1 VARNFAGLPWF
12 GGIMDESK
20 SRPSPRD
27 PSHDPNAPGLRTP
40 TRGDSSSDN
49 LLGSDGATLADPQSP
64 ADPDATLID
73 LDATYVEGMPI
84 PAVHPKRGTR
94 SRGLAAS
101 AAVLNVGE
109 LFGDRYEILQLLGEG
124 GMGAVYKARD
134 RELDRF
140 VALKVIRPELAS
152 SSAILARFK
161 QELLLAHQVTHRNVI
176 RIYDLSEAD
185 GIKFI
190 TMEFIEGVDLRKLL
204 FAHGKFSPAETVQ
217 MIRQICQAL
226 EAAHS
231 VGVIHRDLKPQNIMQ
246 DKHGRLLVMD
256 FGLARSVESEG
267 MTQTGA
273 LVGTMEYMSPEQAM
287 GTTLDQRS
295 DLFALGLIFFELL
308 TAKAPYKADTALAS
322 LLKRS
327 QERAIPAV
335 DIDPNIP
342 RGLSD
347 IVSKCLERD
356 LGQRYQNVQQI
367 LRDLDAW
374 EGKRPVSASSALE
387 SFKRWL
393 SGPQLKF
400 VAAGAAAVALA
411 LSVWIVRGRVTTKTA
426 ETPAVHAP
434 VASLAIV
441 PFRNASG
448 DSTLDWL
455 GSSMADMLTTDV
467 GQSASLRTVPPDRV
481 HQILND
487 LHMAGNATLD
497 AATLRQISE
506 SSNSDTLITGQYA
519 KFGDQIRIDA
529 SIQDLKHDRRPVP
542 VSIEA
547 ASVKDVPAAIDR
559 LADSVRKGLSISTD
573 VAKELQAQSFRP
585 NSQSVEALRAYN
597 EGLNLARGG
606 NNTDALTRFQT
617 AVKEDPDF
625 ALAYSKLAQSYSALG
640 RDPEAEQAA
649 RKAEDLSANL
659 PARERYLII
668 ANHARLAS
676 DNQKAIEYYQQL
688 AKASPEDTEIQLA
701 LGGIYDSMGSF
712 DQAREHYNNVLQR
725 DPQSPD
731 ALLALGRMLTRSG
744 DPQGGLKYLNTA
756 YNLAVQNSNDR
767 NKAAA
772 QYGMGVAYDFLNKLD
787 EALRSLQ
794 DSLTL
799 RRKLGDERGGA
810 ASLNYIGVVQG
821 EQGNSKAAD
830 KSFQEALNIQN
841 KIGDKRGLGATL
853 LDYGSFLDDHGNHEQ
868 ALKLYQQSLQIQRDL
883 NNNSMQARVLNNI
896 GSVDYN
902 IGRYEDALIY
912 FQRALELREKAKVP
926 GDIVE
931 VLNNLGETSK
941 SMGQYDQAISQYMR
955 ALDLRRNM
963 GDKRGAAIE
972 SYGIGT
978 VFEFQGRFGAAVNSK
993 QEALKVFEELKD
1005 NTAWM
1010 PESQSGYAHALILA
1024 GRGDEAGQYLDQALA
1039 LARELKNN
1047 GLIAQVLSFQGDAL
1061 YYKGDIKSAR
1071 SFYERALQAANQ
1083 SKEPDK
1089 ILISKINLARQD
1101 VGEGRSAAG
1110 LSALRSLAQEADRQG
1125 LKYQALECSI
1135 HSAQAML
1142 QMKNFAQA
1150 RQELERD
1157 IAQTERLGLNPL
1169 SAQAQFFLAGVLRE
1183 SGSTSDAQ
1191 DHYRQAL
1198 RLIDAMTKDLGADK
1212 LLNRSDFST
1221 ISTDSK
1227 RWLQG

>member
-1 VARNFAGLPWF
+1 
-12 GGIMDESK
+12 MDERKDRS
-20 SRPSPRD
+20 SPRD
-27 PSHDPNAPGLRTP
+27 PHRDPNAPGLRTP
-40 TRGDSSSDN
+40 SRGESSSEN
-49 LLGSDGATLADPQSP
+49 QLGSDDATLADPQS
-64 ADPDATLID
+64 AADSDATVVDPDATLVD

-84 PAVHPKRGTR
+84 AAVHPKRGGR
-94 SRGLAAS
+94 NRGFVAS
-101 AAVLNVGE
+101 AAVLNIGE

-176 RIYDLSEAD
+176 RIYDLAEAD
-185 GIKFI
+185 GIKYI

-204 FAHGKFSPAETVQ
+204 FTHGKFSPAETVV
-217 MIRQICQAL
+217 MMRQVCQAL

-231 VGVIHRDLKPQNIMQ
+231 VGVIHRDLKPQNIMR
-246 DKHGRLLVMD
+246 DSHGRILVMD

-327 QERAIPAV
+327 QERAMPAV
-335 DIDPNIP
+335 DVDPNIP

-356 LGQRYQNVQQI
+356 LAMRYQNVQQI
-367 LRDLDAW
+367 VRDLDAW
-374 EGKRPVSASSALE
+374 EGKGAVSASSVGN
-387 SFKRWL
+387 SFRRWL

-400 VAAGAAAVALA
+400 VAAGAAAVLLA
-411 LSVWIVRGRVTTKTA
+411 LSVWMLRGRVNTNSA
-426 ETPAVHAP
+426 ETPVAHAP
-434 VASLAIV
+434 VASLAVV

-487 LHMAGNATLD
+487 LNMSGNATLD

-506 SSNSDTLITGQYA
+506 SSNSDKLITGQYA

-529 SIQDLKHDRRPVP
+529 SIQDLKHESPPVP

-559 LADSVRKGLSISTD
+559 LAEAVRKGLSISTD

-585 NSQSVEALRAYN
+585 NSQSVDALRAFN
-597 EGLNLARGG
+597 EGLNLARQGKNG
-606 NNTDALTRFQT
+606 DAVARFQS
-617 AVKEDPDF
+617 AIKEDPDF
-625 ALAYSKLAQSYSALG
+625 ALAYSKLGQAYSALG
-640 RDPEAEQAA
+640 RDSEAEQAA
-649 RKAEDLSANL
+649 RKAEDLSTNL

-668 ANHARLAS
+668 ANHARLAN
-676 DNQKAIEYYQQL
+676 DNQKAIDYYQQL

-712 DQAREHYNNVLQR
+712 DQAREHYNSVLQR

-731 ALLALGRMLTRSG
+731 ALLAMGRMLTRSG

-756 YNLAVQNSNDR
+756 NNLAVQSGNDQK
-767 NKAAA
+767 KAAA
-772 QYGMGVAYDFLNKLD
+772 LYGIGVAYDFLNKLD
-787 EALRSLQ
+787 DGLRNLQ
-794 DSLTL
+794 DSLTI
-799 RRKLGDERGGA
+799 RRKLGDERGAA

-821 EQGNSKAAD
+821 EQGDAKAAD
-830 KSFQEALNIQN
+830 KSFQEALRIQRE
-841 KIGDKRGLGATL
+841 IGDRRGLGATL
-853 LDYGSFLDDHGNHEQ
+853 LDYGSFLDDRGNREK
-868 ALKLYQQSLQIQRDL
+868 ALALYQESSQIQTDL
-883 NNNSMQARVLNNI
+883 KNDSMQARVLNNI
-896 GSVDYN
+896 GSVYSN
-902 IGRYEDALIY
+902 MGRYQDALIY

-926 GDIVE
+926 GDIVD

-941 SMGQYDQAISQYMR
+941 SMGHYDQAISQYMR

-972 SYGIGT
+972 SYSIGT
-978 VFEFQGRFGAAVNSK
+978 VFEYQGRFGAAVNSK
-993 QEALKVFEELKD
+993 QEALKIFEDLKD
-1005 NTAWM
+1005 GTFWM
-1010 PESQSGYAHALILA
+1010 PEIQSGYAHALILA
-1024 GRGDEAGQYLDQALA
+1024 GRGDQAGQYLDQALA

-1047 GLIAQVLSFQGDAL
+1047 GLIAQVSNFQGDAL
-1061 YYKGDIKSAR
+1061 YYQGDFKSAR
-1071 SFYERALQAANQ
+1071 PFYERGLQAANQ

-1089 ILISKINLARQD
+1089 ILLSKINLARLE
-1101 VGEGRSAAG
+1101 VREGRADAG
-1110 LSALRSLAQEADRQG
+1110 LTSVRALAQEADRQG
-1125 LKYQALECSI
+1125 LKNLSLECSI
-1135 HSAQAML
+1135 YSAEALL
-1142 QMKNFAQA
+1142 QMKKFEPAK
-1150 RQELERD
+1150 QELERD
-1157 IAQTERLGLNPL
+1157 IAQSEKLGLVALNMR
-1169 SAQAQFFLAGVLRE
+1169 AQYLLANGLRE
-1183 SGSTSDAQ
+1183 SGSPVDSQ

-1198 RLIDAMTKDLGADK
+1198 RLLDTMSKEPGAEK
-1212 LLNRSDFST
+1212 LLNRSDFSL
-1221 ISTDSK
+1221 ISGESK
-1227 RWLQG
+1227 RWLQS